1 MRPVQAYVSFW
12 QNYFNFKG
20 RSTRSEFWWVFL
32 WNAPVFLFAIFSN
45 WVLPCLP
52 VQTYLH
58 DAVSHHHLSTIIVL
72 IGVAV
77 ILLLFLL
84 YSFAVALPGFSLHVR
99 RLHDIGMRGWWYITV
114 TLVLCFVHSA
124 FVLLK
129 MPAILLFLAK
139 IISDIWVLFI
149 LFLSTKPSAAS
160 KP

>member
-32 WNAPVFLFAIFSN
+32 WNAPVFLFAIFSK
-45 WVLPCLP
+45 WVLPFLP

-58 DAVSHHHLSTIIVL
+58 DAVSHPHLSTNIVL
-72 IGVAV
+72 IDVAG

-84 YSFAVALPGFSLHVR
+84 YFFATALPTLSLYVR

-114 TLVLCFVHSA
+114 TLVLYFVHAA

-129 MPAILLFLAK
+129 MPAILIFLSVG
-139 IISDIWVLFI
+139 IFDIWALFI
-149 LFLSTKPSAAS
+149 LFLSTKPSA
-160 KP
+160 KQ